1 MFASIMRG
9 AKIFHSKRLQRCSL
23 FVILEEVMVIDRH
36 QQIVDELTN
45 DAIKLMS
52 DWPSSR
58 EKQKQFILAYVAGSF
73 KNATEAARQAG
84 YSEKTANVKASELL
98 TKANFFHV
106 QEVIKILKQSF
117 DKRST
122 ELSIASAIEIKQF
135 HTAVMRGEVKDTDL
149 IMTGDGMQ
157 EVIEIPARLKERQK
171 SADSLAKMLSEG
183 ETATRTE
190 TVLDKYFKELE
201 GAFNGN

>member
-1 MFASIMRG
+1 MVVKVGNLVTHPCGFFG
-9 AKIFHSKRLQRCSL
+9 
-23 FVILEEVMVIDRH
+23 LEVVVIDRH
-36 QQIVDELTN
+36 QQIVDELTD

-58 EKQKQFILAYVAGSF
+58 EKQRQFVLAYVASGF
-73 KNATEAARQAG
+73 KNATEAARQVG
-84 YSEKTANVKASELL
+84 YSDRTAKVTSSQLL
-98 TKANFFHV
+98 TKPNFFHV
-106 QEVIKILKQSF
+106 QEVIKILKENF
-117 DKRST
+117 DKRSA

-135 HTAVMRGEVKDTDL
+135 HTAVMRGEVNDTDL

-183 ETATRTE
+183 EATARTE
-190 TVLDKYFKELE
+190 TALDNYFKELE
-201 GAFNGN
+201 DALNGD

>member
-1 MFASIMRG
+1 
-9 AKIFHSKRLQRCSL
+9 
-23 FVILEEVMVIDRH
+23 MVIDRH

>member
-1 MFASIMRG
+1 MA
-9 AKIFHSKRLQRCSL
+9 
-23 FVILEEVMVIDRH
+23 IDRH
-36 QQIVDELTN
+36 QQIVDELTT

-58 EKQKQFILAYVAGSF
+58 EKQKQFVLAYASSGF

-106 QEVIKILKQSF
+106 QEVIQILKQNF
-117 DKRST
+117 DKRSA
-122 ELSIASAIEIKQF
+122 ELSIASAIEIKRF
-135 HTAVMRGEVKDTDL
+135 HTAVMRGEVNDTDL

-157 EVIEIPARLKERQK
+157 GIVEIPARLKERQK

-183 ETATRTE
+183 ETTARTE
-190 TVLDKYFKELE
+190 SALDKYFKELE
-201 GAFNGN
+201 DALDGN

>member
-1 MFASIMRG
+1 
-9 AKIFHSKRLQRCSL
+9 
-23 FVILEEVMVIDRH
+23 
-36 QQIVDELTN
+36 
-45 DAIKLMS
+45 MS

-58 EKQKQFILAYVAGSF
+58 EKQKQFVLAYASSGF

-106 QEVIKILKQSF
+106 QEVIQILKQNF
-117 DKRST
+117 DKRSA

-135 HTAVMRGEVKDTDL
+135 HTAVMRGEVNDTDL

-157 EVIEIPARLKERQK
+157 GIVEIPARLKERQK

-183 ETATRTE
+183 ETTARTE
-190 TVLDKYFKELE
+190 SALDKYFKELE
-201 GAFNGN
+201 EALDGN

>member
-1 MFASIMRG
+1 M
-9 AKIFHSKRLQRCSL
+9 
-23 FVILEEVMVIDRH
+23 EVIDRH
-36 QQIVDELTN
+36 QQIVDELTD

-58 EKQKQFILAYVAGSF
+58 EKQRQFILAYVSSGF

-84 YSEKTANVKASELL
+84 YSEKNADVVSSRMLGNVK
-98 TKANFFHV
+98 FFHV
-106 QEVIKILKQSF
+106 QEVIKILKGNF
-117 DKRST
+117 DERSA

-149 IMTGDGMQ
+149 IMTGEGIQ

-183 ETATRTE
+183 ENASRTE
-190 TVLDKYFKELE
+190 TALDKYFKELE
-201 GAFNGN
+201 EALNGD